1 MRQICRMDIWLLLT
15 SVSFVLFNNEV
26 VMIDIFTDKI
36 ETQYQPL
43 VVYNVAL
50 KYLGDDKDTIKIMQ

>member
-1 MRQICRMDIWLLLT
+1 MPW